1 VTSIKGDSTGAEEL
15 RRALQ
20 QAQRAADEAIA
31 KAIDNPNIDSKEL
44 GEILG
49 APMDTHLHEHP
60 AGRYTDRFG
69 NTFDDPHH
77 DHAEGRYINV
87 LTEEPDQILAA
98 TEKVVIRPAVDSGAV
113 KNVIHPKELPLDAE
127 PQPNTSGS
135 HFVGAN
141 HARIERY
148 GSCKT
153 RLDGPHGSVGCDWEL
168 ADVSRPLHSVSCIAG
183 PVEGPGLQDVL
194 FNNKRCVVVPPG
206 VVDRILR
213 EVTPVM
219 EYKREG
225 NLYLAELTMSAFAR
239 HGQEA

>member
-1 VTSIKGDSTGAEEL
+1 M
-15 RRALQ
+15 
-20 QAQRAADEAIA
+20 ADEAIS
-31 KAIDNPNIDSKEL
+31 KAIGDPKITSQELAKILDEPVDTAAEAFLHKE
-44 GEILG
+44 
-49 APMDTHLHEHP
+49 PD
-60 AGRYTDRFG
+60 
-69 NTFDDPHH
+69 HH
-77 DHAEGRYINV
+77 DHGDGLNV
-87 LTEEPDQILAA
+87 LMEEPDQTLAA
-98 TEKVVIRPAVDSGAV
+98 TEKVVIRPAVDSGAAR
-113 KNVIHPKELPLDAE
+113 NVIHPKELPLDAE

-153 RLDGPHGSVGCDWEL
+153 RLDGPHGPIGCDWEL

-183 PVEGPGLQDVL
+183 PIEGPGVQDVL

-213 EVTPVM
+213 ETAPVI

-225 NLYLAELTMSAFAR
+225 NLYLAELTMSAFGR
-239 HGQEA
+239 QGQEA